1 MTQLTPENLG
11 QAIRQRRALLGMT
24 QSELARTLGWDK
36 SQLCRLELGQAAPSW
51 NSLIELGEA
60 IGPLEELITLTRA
73 IGQSR

>member
-1 MTQLTPENLG
+1 M
-11 QAIRQRRALLGMT
+11 
-24 QSELARTLGWDK
+24 GWDK
-36 SQLCRLELGQAAPSW
+36 SQLCRLERGQAAPSW